1 MLWYRNTH
9 SVLNKIQFV
18 GKFAMENRIKTG
30 LALALCV
37 SLAGCANSDIKP
49 GEILCPIVGAVT
61 GAGVAAAAA
70 GSDEEAAYVAGAAV
84 GAGLGYMFCHEKKTP
99 PPPAPAPA
107 AAAPKP
113 APPPPPPPPP
123 PAPEVGTKIMSLE
136 GTNFDFD
143 SAALTP
149 DGMAKL
155 DRAAEVMSENPTLVV
170 GVEGHTDS
178 VGSDAYNQNLSE
190 RRAQSAVS
198 YLVSKGID
206 ASRLQPTGYGESK
219 PATTNDTAEGR
230 AQNRRVDLIV
240 VSN

>member
-1 MLWYRNTH
+1 
-9 SVLNKIQFV
+9 
-18 GKFAMENRIKTG
+18 MENRIKTG

-37 SLAGCANSDIKP
+37 SLAGCANSEIKP
-49 GEILCPIVGAVT
+49 GDVLCPIVGAVT

-70 GSDEEAAYVAGAAV
+70 GSDEPGAYVAGAAL
-84 GAGLGYMFCHEKKTP
+84 GAGIGYMFCHEKKAP

-107 AAAPKP
+107 AP
-113 APPPPPPPPP
+113 APAPAPPPPPPPP

-136 GTNFDFD
+136 GTNFDFN

-149 DGMAKL
+149 DGMGKL
-155 DRAAEVMSENPTLVV
+155 DNAAKVMTENPTLVV

-178 VGSDAYNQNLSE
+178 VGSDAYNQGLSE

-206 ASRLQPTGYGESK
+206 ATRLQPTGYGESK
-219 PATTNDTAEGR
+219 AVATNDTAEGR
-230 AQNRRVDLIV
+230 AQNRRVDLVV

>member
-1 MLWYRNTH
+1 
-9 SVLNKIQFV
+9 
-18 GKFAMENRIKTG
+18 MENRIKTG

-49 GEILCPIVGAVT
+49 GEVLCPVVGAVT

-70 GSDEEAAYVAGAAV
+70 GSDEPEAYVAGAAL
-84 GAGLGYMFCHEKKTP
+84 GAGIGYLFCHEKKVP

-107 AAAPKP
+107 AP
-113 APPPPPPPPP
+113 APAPAPPPPPPPP

-136 GTNFDFD
+136 GTNFDFN

-155 DRAAEVMSENPTLVV
+155 DNAAKVMTENPTLVV

-178 VGSDAYNQNLSE
+178 VGSDAYNQGLSE

-219 PATTNDTAEGR
+219 PVATNDTAEGR
-230 AQNRRVDLIV
+230 AQNRRVDLVV

>member
-1 MLWYRNTH
+1 
-9 SVLNKIQFV
+9 
-18 GKFAMENRIKTG
+18 MENRIKTG

-49 GEILCPIVGAVT
+49 GEVLCPIVGAVT

-70 GSDEEAAYVAGAAV
+70 GSDEPEAYVAGAAL
-84 GAGLGYMFCHEKKTP
+84 GAGIGYLFCHEKKVP

-107 AAAPKP
+107 AP
-113 APPPPPPPPP
+113 APAPAPPPPPPPP

-149 DGMAKL
+149 EGMAKL
-155 DRAAEVMSENPTLVV
+155 DHAATVMTENPTLVV

-178 VGSDAYNQNLSE
+178 VGSDAYNPGLSE

-198 YLVSKGID
+198 YL
-206 ASRLQPTGYGESK
+206 
-219 PATTNDTAEGR
+219 
-230 AQNRRVDLIV
+230 
-240 VSN
+240 